1 MLTVTLCMMVSGVQ
15 NALAADWQ
23 RSDVRFGSSST
34 RATPEL
40 LLAQRS
46 ELDFDFDERE
56 SSKKRRIKEPPPSL
70 EEEYI
75 PKKPTKK
82 SRKKSD
88 DLYDGAAEPAEKR
101 APAKSPERSS
111 GPPSE
116 EPSGE
121 GPSARSKERSSERS
135 ERSTDERSSE
145 RSEEGSSTQPGERSS
160 KRSSKKRVPKKSSEP
175 SPEPPEEQ
183 SSAVPSFLRS
193 VGKSAEPSD
202 RSVPPSGKAA
212 KPSDTPPESPDAGSV
227 VTPIDQSDLSGS
239 STPPLQGGT
248 EVTEIVLDEVPLY
261 KQALKSIN
269 EEDYGRAVYYLKD
282 LNAQLADEGYEPYL
296 AECTYLEAGCHQM
309 LNRMNAAVDMYR
321 KAFELFEKF
330 DAQNPLKNKAWHQ
343 YSELKKLKAQEG
355 VQQVRLQAGID
366 QTKLLAGIQK
376 RHVPLV
382 SQRGRFAIDPDALL
396 VVNDNNRGALLEVN
410 DRTVL
415 PKIVKECFSEM
426 SCLETAE
433 IGSNVTNAED
443 RWFPLMVQ
451 GKSAAFSMNGSG
463 HPTFRASVNGRSY
476 LFDVIL
482 PDLASGVRK
491 VLLVTNKEKICAVD
505 VDSFDTWLLRM
516 QRANDG
522 RVTTARWY
530 KLDHKKNH
538 APFVSPIAKP
548 NDIKNPASIRRW

>member
-1 MLTVTLCMMVSGVQ
+1 MRDSKIKLRRMLTVTLCMMVSGVQ

-23 RSDVRFGSSST
+23 RLDVQFDSSST
-34 RATPEL
+34 RATSPL

-56 SSKKRRIKEPPPSL
+56 TSKKRRIKEPPPSL
-70 EEEYI
+70 EEVYI

-88 DLYDGAAEPAEKR
+88 DLYDGAAEPSEKR
-101 APAKSPERSS
+101 APANSPERSS
-111 GPPSE
+111 E
-116 EPSGE
+116 
-121 GPSARSKERSSERS
+121 
-135 ERSTDERSSE
+135 E
-145 RSEEGSSTQPGERSS
+145 RSEEGATTRPGERSS
-160 KRSSKKRVPKKSSEP
+160 KRSSKRVPKKSSEP
-175 SPEPPEEQ
+175 SSEPPIEPPIEPPVEQ

-193 VGKSAEPSD
+193 VGKPAEPSD
-202 RSVPPSGKAA
+202 RSAEPSDKAE
-212 KPSDTPPESPDAGSV
+212 KPSDKALESPDKGSV
-227 VTPIDQSDLSGS
+227 VTPIVQPEANSSGS

-248 EVTEIVLDEVPLY
+248 EVTEIILDEVPLY

-269 EEDYGRAVYYLKD
+269 EEDYGRAVFYLKD
-282 LNAQLADEGYEPYL
+282 LNAQLAEEGYEPYL
-296 AECTYLEAGCHQM
+296 AECTYLEAGCHQL
-309 LNRMNAAVDMYR
+309 LNRMNAAVDTYR

-355 VQQVRLQAGID
+355 VQQVSLQAGID

-376 RHVPLV
+376 KHVPLV

-463 HPTFRASVNGRSY
+463 HPTFRANVNGRSY

-482 PDLASGVRK
+482 PDLASGIRK

-530 KLDHKKNH
+530 KLEHKKNH
-538 APFVSPIAKP
+538 APFVSPVAKP